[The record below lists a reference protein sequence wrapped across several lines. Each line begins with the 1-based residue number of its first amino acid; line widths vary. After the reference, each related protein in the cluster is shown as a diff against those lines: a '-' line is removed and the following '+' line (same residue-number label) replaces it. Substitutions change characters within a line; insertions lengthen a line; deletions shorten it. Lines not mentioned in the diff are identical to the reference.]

1 MQGVSAPKAAF
12 DVEVMSRLESAVA
25 ERQVFGTFR
34 LPVLASVIIVTYN
47 TDPNLLRQNL
57 QSLKDQSD
65 QSFEIIIV
73 DNGSKSASP
82 IASMFTCEYVRLT
95 KNFGPQVG
103 RNVGT
108 MDANGELCIFLD
120 DDAIPAPGF
129 VKGHLQAHQSP
140 GVLAVRGRCLGR
152 TDNQINL
159 IAFHYDLGPLAKPSL
174 IDLEGNSS
182 FRRDLLIRAGGF
194 DMDLPVQG
202 GGEGTE
208 LSLRLIEMNKGGAS
222 IYDPRPLIYHDYST
236 DPIKLLKKYIRQGR
250 VQRNEKNAKWRDSRL
265 VREYGQHPVDI
276 LPFIRKVIEKR
287 AYLAFGVFLLGSLA
301 SRIF

>member
-12 DVEVMSRLESAVA
+12 DVEMMSRLESAIA
-25 ERQVFGTFR
+25 ERRVFGTFG
-34 LPVLASVIIVTYN
+34 LSVLASVIIVTYN

-73 DNGSKSASP
+73 DNGSESASP
-82 IASMFTCEYVRLT
+82 IASMFTCEYIKLA

-129 VKGHLQAHQSP
+129 VKGHLQAHQYP

-152 TDNQINL
+152 TDSQINL

-208 LSLRLIEMNKGGAS
+208 LCLRLIKLNKGGIS
-222 IYDPRPLIYHDYST
+222 IYDPKPLIYHDYSS
-236 DPIKLLKKYIRQGR
+236 DPIKLLRKYVRQGR
-250 VQRNEKNAKWRDSRL
+250 VRRSLKKAQWRGL
-265 VREYGQHPVDI
+265 ILIKEYEQDPVEI
-276 LPFIRKVIEKR
+276 LPFIKKMVERR
-287 AYLAFGVFLLGSLA
+287 AFLALGIFLLGSAA
-301 SRIF
+301 SRFL